1 MKLGFFLFIG
11 FFQYLNKTRL
21 HHHLQKCELPN
32 DILNGDKKPSS
43 NELLD
48 ITKKT
53 YRYNKGGYD
62 ERPIN
67 NSAEG
72 SIDKIYHDMV
82 KMGLLKI
89 LQSESVSESY
99 KIMAIE
105 EYAKNN
111 IHSKYNHDLEAGGL
125 MKDWD
130 HGKDW

>member
-1 MKLGFFLFIG
+1 MKIGFFLFIG
-11 FFQYLNKTRL
+11 FFQYLSKTRL
-21 HHHLQKCELPN
+21 HHHLQKCELPH

-53 YRYNKGGYD
+53 FRYNKGGYD

-67 NSAEG
+67 TTIEG
-72 SIDKIYHDMV
+72 SIDKIYNDMV

-99 KIMAIE
+99 KIMVIE

-111 IHSKYNHDLEAGGL
+111 VHSKYNHDLEAGGL
-125 MKDWD
+125 FKDWD
-130 HGKDW
+130 HGNDW

>member
-1 MKLGFFLFIG
+1 MKIGLFLFIG
-11 FFQYLNKTRL
+11 FFQYLSKTRL
-21 HHHLQKCELPN
+21 HHHLQKCELPH
-32 DILNGDKKPSS
+32 DIVNGDKKPSS

-53 YRYNKGGYD
+53 FRYNKGGYD

-72 SIDKIYHDMV
+72 SINKIYHDMV
-82 KMGLLKI
+82 KMALLKI

-99 KIMAIE
+99 KIMVIE

-111 IHSKYNHDLEAGGL
+111 IHSKYATDLEAGGL
-125 MKDWD
+125 FKDWD
-130 HGKDW
+130 HGNDW